1 MRITY
6 VLSNCTL
13 YTLMQFNHNI
23 ISICRCCFGSCM
35 NSAQEGDPPFR
46 IWNLPYSRRAFIRM
60 KRPLEEFFRKM
71 SEFIARTTDFW
82 THLISDFQSQGDY
95 YKSVWFHKAKHLKTE
110 YEERPCWLRRLD
122 YRPRSYVCFHNKK
135 GVS

>member
-1 MRITY
+1 
-6 VLSNCTL
+6 
-13 YTLMQFNHNI
+13 
-23 ISICRCCFGSCM
+23 
-35 NSAQEGDPPFR
+35 
-46 IWNLPYSRRAFIRM
+46 M

-82 THLISDFQSQGDY
+82 THLISDFQSQADY